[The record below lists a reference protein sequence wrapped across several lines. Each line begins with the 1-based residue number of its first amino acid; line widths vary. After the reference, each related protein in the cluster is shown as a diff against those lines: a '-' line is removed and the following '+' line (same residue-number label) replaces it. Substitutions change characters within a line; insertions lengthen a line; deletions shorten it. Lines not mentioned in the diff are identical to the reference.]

1 MNRKCQ
7 VCARMYDPATVR
19 QGVPQ
24 GLCSRTCQQD
34 RARLRANDRAS
45 RRRIPPRAPSRL
57 FTPSSRDWTEA
68 RAKVEQEAT
77 CRVGGVEC
85 SRNLEAAHIIPR
97 SLAPNGGEDGRNI
110 VPLCGWHHA
119 LYDRG
124 ELDMT
129 PYLTAEEQGFA
140 VELAGGIFTAMRVLT
155 GKRPEEF
162 AA

>member
-45 RRRIPPRAPSRL
+45 RRRIPPRAPSLL
-57 FTPSSRDWTEA
+57 FTPSA
-68 RAKVEQEAT
+68 RKWGDVAGA
-77 CRVGGVEC
+77 CRVCGAERVD
-85 SRNLEAAHIIPR
+85 LAHVIPR
-97 SLAPNGGEDGRNI
+97 SIAPNGGDQGASLVALCRSHHRDYDAGR
-110 VPLCGWHHA
+110 
-119 LYDRG
+119 
-124 ELDMT
+124 LDLL
-129 PYLTAEEQGFA
+129 PYLTVEEQAAA
-140 VELAGGIFTAMRVLT
+140 VTAAGGIMAAFRVIT
-155 GKRPEEF
+155 GQRV